1 MPKPAATAKLLF
13 SCILVL
19 AVAACSSTAQT
30 SQGDLSSI
38 VKAKLGSHYS
48 THHNQSN
55 SFALY
60 QQSPGGDHMNRSFK
74 FIVIK
79 ISEKK
84 IVREGSFKNG
94 YVKWVD
100 DKSIEVASAGADE
113 KLEKQVIVVEDQKS

>member
-1 MPKPAATAKLLF
+1 
-13 SCILVL
+13 
-19 AVAACSSTAQT
+19 
-30 SQGDLSSI
+30 
-38 VKAKLGSHYS
+38 
-48 THHNQSN
+48 
-55 SFALY
+55 
-60 QQSPGGDHMNRSFK
+60 MNRSFK